1 MRAEEASSCR
11 CAVVG
16 GGCSRQWPCLV
27 LLASVSAAPA
37 QSPERLWQEKAD
49 AAPPADIAR
58 LNDFLHNLA
67 ERLKP
72 FLVQVRVSRAVESP
86 AEGEGGTPEERRASG
101 SGFLIRQDGYLVT
114 NAHVVTEAERIQVK
128 LSDGR
133 RFEGRLVGQDDRV
146 DLALVKIE
154 ATGLPVADL
163 GDSNRLRVGELVL
176 ALGHPFGLEQ
186 TVSFGIVSRKGAP
199 LDVAAPGFD
208 FIQTD
213 AAINPGNSGGPLV
226 SMAGEVIGVN
236 SMAARNGSIGFAI
249 PINLVKGLLPQLAEK
264 GKVEW
269 GWLGVSIAEV
279 ADEDVARYRLKEP
292 RGVLVRQV
300 VAGQPADK
308 GGVKANDVI
317 LGVDGARVNEPR
329 DLQRIISSTP
339 VGKSVKLSMMREG
352 QETEVSVV
360 VGLYEAGPTRPRR
373 QPVPDRQPV
382 PRSAERSPARPL
394 AGGGRMISRR
404 VFVGTLGLAA
414 LAAPVRAEAQRAAR
428 QSRIAFLGAES
439 PSTSQ
444 QFLAAFREGLRARGY
459 VEGRD
464 VVVEAFWAEGRGDR
478 FPDLVAEILR
488 QKPDVLV
495 VMSTPAGLAA
505 KKATATVPIVFVAAD
520 PSGTGLVP
528 SLSRPGGNVTGVS
541 LSLGVEFTGKW
552 LELLREAVPRG
563 VARWPSSGIPTIR
576 RMSST

>member
-1 MRAEEASSCR
+1 MQVRGR
-11 CAVVG
+11 RWRVLTAVAVF
-16 GGCSRQWPCLV
+16 V
-27 LLASVSAAPA
+27 LLASVSVAPA

-72 FLVQVRVSRAVESP
+72 FLVQVRVSRAMESP
-86 AEGEGGTPEERRASG
+86 GEGEGGTPEGRRASG

-114 NAHVVTEAERIQVK
+114 NAHVVSDAERIQVK

-154 ATGLPVADL
+154 AKDLPVADL

-292 RGVLVRQV
+292 GGVLVRQV

-339 VGKSVKLSMMREG
+339 VGRSVKLSMIREG
-352 QETEVSVV
+352 QATEVSVI
-360 VGLYEAGPTRPRR
+360 VGLYEAGPTGPARPRR
-373 QPVPDRQPV
+373 QPV
-382 PRSAERSPARPL
+382 
-394 AGGGRMISRR
+394 
-404 VFVGTLGLAA
+404 
-414 LAAPVRAEAQRAAR
+414 APPQR
-428 QSRIAFLGAES
+428 
-439 PSTSQ
+439 
-444 QFLAAFREGLRARGY
+444 
-459 VEGRD
+459 
-464 VVVEAFWAEGRGDR
+464 
-478 FPDLVAEILR
+478 
-488 QKPDVLV
+488 
-495 VMSTPAGLAA
+495 
-505 KKATATVPIVFVAAD
+505 
-520 PSGTGLVP
+520 
-528 SLSRPGGNVTGVS
+528 
-541 LSLGVEFTGKW
+541 
-552 LELLREAVPRG
+552 
-563 VARWPSSGIPTIR
+563 
-576 RMSST
+576 

>member
-1 MRAEEASSCR
+1 M
-11 CAVVG
+11 
-16 GGCSRQWPCLV
+16 
-27 LLASVSAAPA
+27 LASVSVAPA

-49 AAPPADIAR
+49 AAPPADIQR

-72 FLVQVRVSRAVESP
+72 FLVQVRVSRAIESP
-86 AEGEGGTPEERRASG
+86 AEGEGGTPEGRRASG

-114 NAHVVTEAERIQVK
+114 NAHVVSDAERIQVK

-249 PINLVKGLLPQLAEK
+249 PINLVKGLLPQLADK

-279 ADEDVARYRLKEP
+279 ADEDVARYRLKEQ

-352 QETEVSVV
+352 QATEVSVI
-360 VGLYEAGPTRPRR
+360 VGLYEAGPTGPARPRR
-373 QPVPDRQPV
+373 QPV
-382 PRSAERSPARPL
+382 
-394 AGGGRMISRR
+394 
-404 VFVGTLGLAA
+404 
-414 LAAPVRAEAQRAAR
+414 APPQR
-428 QSRIAFLGAES
+428 
-439 PSTSQ
+439 
-444 QFLAAFREGLRARGY
+444 
-459 VEGRD
+459 
-464 VVVEAFWAEGRGDR
+464 
-478 FPDLVAEILR
+478 
-488 QKPDVLV
+488 
-495 VMSTPAGLAA
+495 
-505 KKATATVPIVFVAAD
+505 
-520 PSGTGLVP
+520 
-528 SLSRPGGNVTGVS
+528 
-541 LSLGVEFTGKW
+541 
-552 LELLREAVPRG
+552 
-563 VARWPSSGIPTIR
+563 
-576 RMSST
+576 

>member
-1 MRAEEASSCR
+1 MQVRSR
-11 CAVVG
+11 RWRVLTAVAVF
-16 GGCSRQWPCLV
+16 V
-27 LLASVSAAPA
+27 LLASVSVAPA

-72 FLVQVRVSRAVESP
+72 FLVQVRVNRAVESP
-86 AEGEGGTPEERRASG
+86 AEGEGGTPEGRRASG

-114 NAHVVTEAERIQVK
+114 NAHVVSDAERIQVK

-133 RFEGRLVGQDDRV
+133 RFEGRLVGLDERV

-199 LDVAAPGFD
+199 LDVASQGFD

-292 RGVLVRQV
+292 GGVLVRQV

-352 QETEVSVV
+352 QATEVSVI
-360 VGLYEAGPTRPRR
+360 VGLYEAGPAGPARPRR
-373 QPVPDRQPV
+373 QPVPV
-382 PRSAERSPARPL
+382 PTP
-394 AGGGRMISRR
+394 
-404 VFVGTLGLAA
+404 
-414 LAAPVRAEAQRAAR
+414 
-428 QSRIAFLGAES
+428 
-439 PSTSQ
+439 
-444 QFLAAFREGLRARGY
+444 
-459 VEGRD
+459 
-464 VVVEAFWAEGRGDR
+464 
-478 FPDLVAEILR
+478 
-488 QKPDVLV
+488 QK
-495 VMSTPAGLAA
+495 
-505 KKATATVPIVFVAAD
+505 
-520 PSGTGLVP
+520 
-528 SLSRPGGNVTGVS
+528 
-541 LSLGVEFTGKW
+541 
-552 LELLREAVPRG
+552 
-563 VARWPSSGIPTIR
+563 
-576 RMSST
+576 